1 MSRERRSNTL
11 AEGQSSSTPNTS
23 RAQNSAQE
31 SVGDQ
36 YYLGMWS
43 MSTSLQAS
51 ALGLL
56 VFIVMLYSL
65 HIVKRKG
72 IVISS

>member
-51 ALGLL
+51 ALASRIHCNALQL
-56 VFIVMLYSL
+56 THS
-65 HIVKRKG
+65 
-72 IVISS
+72 